1 VRFVV
6 PVDPGRDEA
15 AEWAARELARPEYQA
30 AQPGLVARA
39 LNWLFERLADLIGRL
54 PQGPGGALGVGIL
67 LTLVAAGVA
76 YALWRVGAVRSQGRR
91 RVAELFA
98 DDAPRTAQDHRD
110 AADRA
115 AAAGDWHTAAVERFR
130 AVVRELEQR
139 TVLAVQPGRT
149 AAEAAQAAAA
159 VLPALARDLNDGARV
174 FDDVR
179 YGDRAVGA
187 EADATL
193 RSLDQQVR
201 QARVSIG

>member
-1 VRFVV
+1 MRFVV

-39 LNWLFERLADLIGRL
+39 LNWLLERLADLIGRL

-139 TVLAVQPGRT
+139 TVLTVQPGRT
-149 AAEAAQAAAA
+149 ADEAAAA
-159 VLPALARDLNDGARV
+159 AALALPALAGGLHHGARV

-179 YGDRAVGA
+179 YGDRVVGR
-187 EADATL
+187 EADAAL
-193 RSLDQQVR
+193 RSLDDQVR
-201 QARVSIG
+201 QARVSVG